1 MQEASESEF
10 EDEKF
15 HSGFYA
21 EFEGDPESLIHH
33 YTDATIPKE
42 LREALEGPDG
52 VHWLKAWQTE
62 MYRLKLRK
70 TWVDIQDEEEMSRC
84 FSTSISPLSIKPM
97 KSKYAFRVTV
107 NVDGTLK
114 YRCRL
119 VGCGYSQIL
128 GQDYDDTFAPTAK
141 YRSLC
146 ILLHLAAI
154 FDWDINGL
162 DVEQAF
168 LESDIDKEI
177 YMMTLPA

>member
-1 MQEASESEF
+1 
-10 EDEKF
+10 
-15 HSGFYA
+15 
-21 EFEGDPESLIHH
+21 
-33 YTDATIPKE
+33 
-42 LREALEGPDG
+42 
-52 VHWLKAWQTE
+52 
-62 MYRLKLRK
+62 
-70 TWVDIQDEEEMSRC
+70 
-84 FSTSISPLSIKPM
+84 M

-114 YRCRL
+114 HRCRL

-146 ILLHLAAI
+146 ILLHLAAV

-177 YMMTLPA
+177 YMTLPKTVYEDNKIILSTPVLEKPIISPVIIEPMITSENTFVAKY

>member
-52 VHWLKAWQTE
+52 VHWLKARQTE

-84 FSTSISPLSIKPM
+84 FSTSISPLSI
-97 KSKYAFRVTV
+97 
-107 NVDGTLK
+107 
-114 YRCRL
+114 
-119 VGCGYSQIL
+119 
-128 GQDYDDTFAPTAK
+128 
-141 YRSLC
+141 
-146 ILLHLAAI
+146 
-154 FDWDINGL
+154 
-162 DVEQAF
+162 
-168 LESDIDKEI
+168 
-177 YMMTLPA
+177 